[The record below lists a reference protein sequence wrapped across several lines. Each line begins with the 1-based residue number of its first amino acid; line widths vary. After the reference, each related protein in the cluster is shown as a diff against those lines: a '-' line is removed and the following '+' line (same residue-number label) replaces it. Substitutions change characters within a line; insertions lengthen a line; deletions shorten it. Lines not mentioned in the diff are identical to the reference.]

1 MNEISETQVKYLFT
15 KTRNMGNKVTEY
27 KMLTQHVKID
37 MMRSQECGTLGD
49 TTVKKVVMALLYSL
63 KI

>member
-15 KTRNMGNKVTEY
+15 KARNMDNTVAEY
-27 KMLTQHVKID
+27 EMLTQHVKID
-37 MMRSQECGTLGD
+37 MTRSQECGTLGG